1 MNKITKSFSI
11 LTLALATILSTGT
24 VKAQASEQGH
34 WDSKYTS
41 YIVNGEYVKGWQK
54 IGNFWYYFTSDGTYA
69 TETIIDGKY
78 HVSFMGVWDGITLD
92 TNTGNTNNI
101 AKNATTAETISYAEF
116 TKIADDKM
124 LELVNAHREANGVQP
139 MTWDQTLADM
149 STEKSEHMI
158 KYNYTEHDYHGLATA
173 LVQAVGWD
181 YHVPSENVLATSQ
194 TFNLTEE
201 DAKTLGI
208 VMFNQWKAS
217 PGHNR
222 NMLDPDWIQF
232 GFGFAFSNGKAQY
245 ASYGTQQFL
254 DEYDLIRKPM
264 QITDEK
270 TGKDITNPTYDI
282 GGIWNIK

>member
-1 MNKITKSFSI
+1 MNKIVKSFSV
-11 LTLALATILSTGT
+11 LTLVLATILSTGA

-34 WDSKYTS
+34 WDNKHTS

-69 TETIIDGKY
+69 MDTIIDGKY
-78 HVSFMGVWDGITLD
+78 HVSFMGVWDGVTLD
-92 TNTGNTNNI
+92 TNTSRTDKVSSNTTENN
-101 AKNATTAETISYAEF
+101 TISYAEF

-124 LELVNAHREANGVQP
+124 LELINAHREANGVQP
-139 MTWDQTLADM
+139 MKWDQTLADM
-149 STEKSEHMI
+149 STEKSEHMM
-158 KYNYTEHDYHGLATA
+158 KNNYVSHDYHGLSTSD
-173 LVQAVGWD
+173 VQAVAWN
-181 YHVPSENVLATSQ
+181 YHSPSENALANYAYDINKSGAINMATS
-194 TFNLTEE
+194 
-201 DAKTLGI
+201 
-208 VMFNQWKAS
+208 MFNQWKAS

-222 NMLDPDWIQF
+222 NMLNPDWIQF

-270 TGKDITNPTYDI
+270 TGKDITNPAYDI